1 MSEGKT
7 RTQSSEQAGLPGK
20 AEGVG
25 LEVGAPHSSKEAPVM
40 GVERRRGTCSDVSRG
55 TWPKA
60 PQGDTPRGRKVPDTD
75 FDCGGNAKF
84 EPDSESRIRE
94 IRPSGLMRGRS
105 RELRTDNCGL
115 FNLTQPAP
123 AYSTD
128 GAWGLNRLRS
138 VPALKGW
145 AILVCP
151 SGTGHGTERDLA

>member
-115 FNLTQPAP
+115 FNLT
-123 AYSTD
+123 S
-128 GAWGLNRLRS
+128 RLRPTLLRGLYNLKHIGS
-138 VPALKGW
+138 YLPA
-145 AILVCP
+145 A
-151 SGTGHGTERDLA
+151 